1 MIIRE
6 SIIELALEKLQD
18 EKQYRECD
26 LVVREECAPEFAVD
40 RLCTSKTGGRYLAL
54 ALVRPADGSSKLSHL
69 MLELVPAT
77 Q

>member
-40 RLCTSKTGGRYLAL
+40 RLYTSKTGGRYLRACPCASGRRKL
-54 ALVRPADGSSKLSHL
+54 EAISSD
-69 MLELVPAT
+69 A
-77 Q
+77 